1 MSFASCQSYY
11 ITLISGQAPG
21 NLHPAQI
28 KRDPKK
34 VALAQAILDAY
45 QPKSAEEMNDALKD
59 LFGPMFE
66 AMLKGELNHHL
77 GYESN
82 DKSQKKDDNRRN
94 GYGKKQ
100 IKTTQGDIAINV
112 PRDRDGSFEPQ
123 LVPKR
128 KKDVSAIEN
137 KVLAMYARGMS
148 QRDIS
153 STIEDIYGFSMSHE
167 MISDITDAIVP
178 ELEEWRV
185 RPLKKCYAF
194 LFVDCM
200 YVTLRSDY
208 QSKECAVYVILGYDL
223 DGKKDILGLWLNES
237 ESKNYWMQVFD
248 EIHSRGVEDVFFIS
262 MDGVSGLEAGAKAI
276 FPKVIVQR
284 CIVHLIRNS
293 IKYIPTKEYKPY
305 TQSLKK
311 IYGAVNLKA
320 ANAAFEVVCKEWEK
334 YPGAVEVWK
343 RNYAHIEQL
352 YDYGQAVRRIMY
364 TTNAIEA
371 INSSFRKVTK
381 KGAFPNETALLKLLY
396 LRVME
401 LEKKWQNGHIAN
413 WSLVLNQLMVNE
425 QFHDRISKYLNK

>member
-1 MSFASCQSYY
+1 MAK
-11 ITLISGQAPG
+11 
-21 NLHPAQI
+21 I

-45 QPKSAEEMNDALKD
+45 QPKSAEEMNDSLKD

-311 IYGAVNLKA
+311 IYGAVIVHA
-320 ANAAFEVVCKEWEK
+320 AYAAFEVFCKEWEK

>member
-1 MSFASCQSYY
+1 MAK
-11 ITLISGQAPG
+11 
-21 NLHPAQI
+21 I

-34 VALAQAILDAY
+34 IALAQAILDAY

-311 IYGAVNLKA
+311 IYGAVNLKV
-320 ANAAFEVVCKEWEK
+320 ANAAFEVFCKEWEK